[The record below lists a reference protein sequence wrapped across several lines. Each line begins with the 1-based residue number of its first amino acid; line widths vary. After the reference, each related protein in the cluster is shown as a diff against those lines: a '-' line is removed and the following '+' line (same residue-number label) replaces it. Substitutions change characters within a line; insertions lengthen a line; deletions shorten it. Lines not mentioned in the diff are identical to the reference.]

1 MAYKNFVALTSD
13 HVDRFGQA
21 TYCIR
26 TNKLAHRC
34 DAE

>member
-1 MAYKNFVALTSD
+1 MAFKTFVAPTGD

-26 TNKLAHRC
+26 TNKIAHIC
-34 DAE
+34 DV